1 MKLPRDLGGEE
12 LARRLAVFGY
22 SVTRRSGSHIRLT
35 STHKGSE
42 HHVTI
47 PAHRVLKIGTL
58 AAVLKDIAAYLETDR
73 RALDRELFGS
83 RC

>member
-22 SVTRRSGSHIRLT
+22 SVTRRSGLT

-73 RALDRELFGS
+73 RALDSELFGS
-83 RC
+83 RR

>member
-1 MKLPRDLGGEE
+1 VKLPRDLGGEE

-35 STHKGSE
+35 SNHKGSE

-47 PAHRVLKIGTL
+47 PVHHVLKIGTL
-58 AAVLKDIAAYLETDR
+58 AAVLKDVAAYLEMDR
-73 RALDRELFGS
+73 GAVDRELFRS
-83 RC
+83 RR